1 MIADNSKDFDLK
13 SFLANLTTHSGVY
26 RMLDKHGEI
35 IYVGKAKNLK
45 NRVNSYFSKG
55 AKDSKTL
62 MMVEQVARIEITI
75 TPSDYEAYLLENN
88 LIKQHRPKYNILFK
102 DDKSYPYLVISRD
115 KFPRVSFYRGKSA
128 YKKGQCFGPYV
139 SISSVKNT
147 LNIIQKIFP
156 IRQCENSYYKSR
168 VRPCL
173 QYQIKRCLAPC
184 VGLVSQEQYDEQLA
198 ILKKFLAGKFSSVLE
213 EISAKMYQASED
225 MEYEKAQVYRDQLV
239 ILRKLQ
245 QQQIVDIQEDKTFD
259 VIGIYMQ
266 DSYASIALLQIQNGD
281 VVADRHWSIDA
292 KGQDKTSIM
301 HAFLSHFY
309 LGDEIRNIWP
319 KNIIISKVEFADITD
334 LMNSISQKIGQAINW
349 IVVPAAD
356 NLKWLKLAEVNA
368 RQKLSIYTSS
378 KSQYQKRLESLKE
391 FLELEKDIKRIE
403 CFDISHF
410 QGEATIASCVVY
422 TDEGE
427 DRKSHR
433 RYNIKD
439 IKAGD
444 DYAAI
449 HQAVSRRVSSG
460 LEADNLPN
468 VMIID
473 GGKGQIH
480 QAEAV
485 FREYGIQDKVQLVSL
500 GKGVERISGKEKIYK
515 GFDDTEYTLDEH
527 NPGFLLLRQV
537 RDSAHDHAIKGQ
549 RKKVSANRQS
559 SIIEE
564 IEGVGPKRR
573 KALIMYF
580 GGWQELSRASVDE
593 IAKVKGISKK
603 LAQEIWECF
612 H

>member
-1 MIADNSKDFDLK
+1 MIINQPKDFDLK

-26 RMLDKHGEI
+26 RMIDSVGEI

-62 MMVEQVARIEITI
+62 LMASQVEKIEITI

-115 KFPRVSFYRGKSA
+115 KFPRVAFYRGKSA
-128 YKKGQCFGPYV
+128 YKKGQCFGPFV
-139 SISSVKNT
+139 SISSVKFT

-156 IRQCENSYYKSR
+156 IRQCENSYYNSR
-168 VRPCL
+168 IRPCL

-184 VGLVSQEQYDEQLA
+184 VGLVSQEQYNEQIA
-198 ILKKFLAGKFSSVLE
+198 VLKKFLAGKFSSVLE
-213 EISAKMYQASED
+213 DISSKMHDASEN

-239 ILRKLQ
+239 VLRKLQ
-245 QQQIVDIQEDKTFD
+245 QQQIVDIQADKTFD
-259 VIGIYMQ
+259 VIAIHLQ
-266 DSYASIALLQIQNGD
+266 DNYASIALLQIQNGD

-292 KGQDKTSIM
+292 KGQDKTAIM

-319 KNIIISKVEFADITD
+319 KNIILSKVDFADITD
-334 LMNSISQKIGQAINW
+334 LMQSISKRIGHAVNW
-349 IVVPAAD
+349 ILTPAAD

-368 RQKLSIYTSS
+368 RQKLNIYTSS
-378 KSQYQKRLESLKE
+378 KSQYQKRLDSLRE
-391 FLELEKDIKRIE
+391 FLHLDKDIKRIE

-439 IKAGD
+439 VKAGD

-449 HQAVSRRVSSG
+449 AQAVARRVSSG
-460 LEADNLPN
+460 IEADNLPD

-485 FREYGIQDKVQLVSL
+485 LEQLGAKDKIQLVSL

-549 RKKVSANRQS
+549 RKKVSSNRQS

-573 KALIMYF
+573 KALMMHF
-580 GGWQELSRASVDE
+580 GGWQELSRAGVDE

>member
-1 MIADNSKDFDLK
+1 MISDNSKNFDLK

-26 RMLDKHGEI
+26 RMIDKYGEI
-35 IYVGKAKNLK
+35 IYVGKAKNLR

-62 MMVEQVARIEITI
+62 MMTAQVIKIEITI
-75 TPSDYEAYLLENN
+75 TPSDYEAYLLESN
-88 LIKQHRPKYNILFK
+88 LIKQHRPKYNIFFK

-115 KFPRVSFYRGKSA
+115 KFPRVFFYRGKSA

-168 VRPCL
+168 IRPCL

-184 VGLVSQEQYDEQLA
+184 VGLVSQEQYNEQLA
-198 ILKKFLAGKFSSVLE
+198 ILKKFLVGKFSSVLE
-213 EISAKMYQASED
+213 DVSDKMHQASEK
-225 MEYEKAQVYRDQLV
+225 MEYENAQIYRDQLV
-239 ILRKLQ
+239 VLRKLQ
-245 QQQIVDIQEDKTFD
+245 QQQIVDIQVDKTFD
-259 VIGIYMQ
+259 VVGIYMQ
-266 DSYASIALLQIQNGD
+266 DNYASIALLQIQNGD
-281 VVADRHWSIDA
+281 VVADRHWNIDA
-292 KGQDKTSIM
+292 KNQDKTSIM
-301 HAFLSHFY
+301 HTFLSHFY
-309 LGDEIRNIWP
+309 LSDEIRNIWP
-319 KNIIISKVEFADITD
+319 KNIILSKVDFSEIQD
-334 LMNSISQKIGQAINW
+334 LMTSISQKIGQSMNW
-349 IVVPAAD
+349 ILAPAAD

-368 RQKLSIYTSS
+368 RQKLNIYTSS
-378 KSQYQKRLESLKE
+378 KSQYQKRLDSLKE
-391 FLELEKDIKRIE
+391 FLEFDQDIKRIE

-439 IKAGD
+439 VKAGD

-449 HQAVSRRVSSG
+449 HQVVSRRVSSG
-460 LEADNLPN
+460 LEANNLPD

-480 QAEAV
+480 QAESV
-485 FREYGIQDKVQLVSL
+485 FREFGIQDKIQLVSL

-515 GFDDTEYTLDEH
+515 GFDDIEYTLDEH
-527 NPGFLLLRQV
+527 DPGFLLLRQA

-549 RKKVSANRQS
+549 RKKVSSNRQS
-559 SIIEE
+559 SVIEE

-573 KALIMYF
+573 KALLMYF
-580 GGWQELSRASVDE
+580 GGWQELSKASVDE
-593 IAKVKGISKK
+593 IAKVKRVSKK

>member
-1 MIADNSKDFDLK
+1 MITNESKDFDLK

-26 RMLDKHGEI
+26 RMFDGTGEI

-62 MMVEQVARIEITI
+62 MMVSQIVKIEITI

-88 LIKQHRPKYNILFK
+88 LIKQHLPKYNILFK

-115 KFPRVSFYRGKSA
+115 KFPRVAFYRGKSA
-128 YKKGQCFGPYV
+128 HKKGQCFGPFV
-139 SISSVKNT
+139 SISSVKFT

-156 IRQCENSYYKSR
+156 IRQCENTYYKSR
-168 VRPCL
+168 IRPCL

-184 VGLVSQEQYDEQLA
+184 VGLVTNEQYDEQLSM
-198 ILKKFLAGKFSSVLE
+198 LRKFLAGKFNSVLE
-213 EISAKMYQASED
+213 DISQKMHQASEE

-239 ILRKLQ
+239 VLRKLQ
-245 QQQIVDIQEDKTFD
+245 EQQIVDIQADRSFD
-259 VIGIYMQ
+259 VVGIHIQ
-266 DSYASIALLQIQNGD
+266 DNYAGIALLQIQNGN

-292 KGQDKTSIM
+292 KGQDKTVIM
-301 HAFLSHFY
+301 QAFLSHFY

-319 KNIIISKVEFADITD
+319 KNIILSKVNFEEIQD
-334 LMNSISQKIGQAINW
+334 LMTSISQKIGQSMNW
-349 IVVPAAD
+349 VLAPAVD

-368 RQKLSIYTSS
+368 RQKLTTHNAS
-378 KSQYQKRLESLKE
+378 KAQYQKRLDSLKG
-391 FLELEKDIKRIE
+391 FLNLENDIKRIE

-439 IKAGD
+439 VKGGD

-449 HQAVSRRVSSG
+449 NQAVSRRIKSG
-460 LEADNLPN
+460 IEADNLPD
-468 VMIID
+468 VMVID

-480 QAEAV
+480 EAEKV
-485 FREYGIQDKVQLVSL
+485 MLEYNIKDKIQLVSL

-515 GFDDTEYTLDEH
+515 GFDKTEYTLDEH
-527 NPGFLLLRQV
+527 DAGFLLLRQV
-537 RDSAHDHAIKGQ
+537 RDSAHDHAIKAQ
-549 RKKVSANRQS
+549 RKKVNSNRQS
-559 SIIEE
+559 SVIEE

-573 KALIMYF
+573 KALIMHF
-580 GGWQELSRASVDE
+580 GGWQELTKASTDE
-593 IAKVKGISKK
+593 MAKVKGISKK
-603 LAQEIWECF
+603 LAQEIWGCF

>member
-1 MIADNSKDFDLK
+1 M
-13 SFLANLTTHSGVY
+13 T
-26 RMLDKHGEI
+26 
-35 IYVGKAKNLK
+35 
-45 NRVNSYFSKG
+45 
-55 AKDSKTL
+55 
-62 MMVEQVARIEITI
+62 
-75 TPSDYEAYLLENN
+75 
-88 LIKQHRPKYNILFK
+88 
-102 DDKSYPYLVISRD
+102 
-115 KFPRVSFYRGKSA
+115 
-128 YKKGQCFGPYV
+128 
-139 SISSVKNT
+139 
-147 LNIIQKIFP
+147 
-156 IRQCENSYYKSR
+156 
-168 VRPCL
+168 
-173 QYQIKRCLAPC
+173 
-184 VGLVSQEQYDEQLA
+184 
-198 ILKKFLAGKFSSVLE
+198 
-213 EISAKMYQASED
+213 
-225 MEYEKAQVYRDQLV
+225 
-239 ILRKLQ
+239 
-245 QQQIVDIQEDKTFD
+245 
-259 VIGIYMQ
+259 
-266 DSYASIALLQIQNGD
+266 
-281 VVADRHWSIDA
+281 
-292 KGQDKTSIM
+292 
-301 HAFLSHFY
+301 
-309 LGDEIRNIWP
+309 
-319 KNIIISKVEFADITD
+319 
-334 LMNSISQKIGQAINW
+334 SISQKIGQSINW
-349 IVVPAAD
+349 ILAPAAD

-368 RQKLSIYTSS
+368 RQKLNIYTSS
-378 KSQYQKRLESLKE
+378 KSQYQKRLDSLKE
-391 FLELEKDIKRIE
+391 FLELDQDIKRIE

-410 QGEATIASCVVY
+410 QGEATVASCVVY

-427 DRKSHR
+427 DRKSYR

-460 LEADNLPN
+460 LEADNLPD

-485 FREYGIQDKVQLVSL
+485 FREFSIQDKVQLVSL

-549 RKKVSANRQS
+549 RKKVSSNRQS

-593 IAKVKGISKK
+593 ISKVKGISKK

>member
-1 MIADNSKDFDLK
+1 MIVNQSKDFDLK

-26 RMLDKHGEI
+26 RMIDGTGEI

-62 MMVEQVARIEITI
+62 LMASQVVKIEITI

-102 DDKSYPYLVISRD
+102 DDKSYPYLVISHD
-115 KFPRVSFYRGKSA
+115 KFPRVAFYRGKSA
-128 YKKGQCFGPYV
+128 YKKGQCFGPFV
-139 SISSVKNT
+139 SISSVKFT

-156 IRQCENSYYKSR
+156 IRQCENSYYNSR
-168 VRPCL
+168 IRPCL

-184 VGLVSQEQYDEQLA
+184 VGLVSQEQYNEQ
-198 ILKKFLAGKFSSVLE
+198 IVVLKKFLAGKFSSVLE
-213 EISAKMYQASED
+213 DISSKMHNASEN

-239 ILRKLQ
+239 VLRKLQ
-245 QQQIVDIQEDKTFD
+245 QQQIVDIQADKTFD
-259 VIGIYMQ
+259 VIAIHLQ
-266 DSYASIALLQIQNGD
+266 DNYASIALLQIQNGD
-281 VVADRHWSIDA
+281 VVADKHWSIDA

-319 KNIIISKVEFADITD
+319 KNIILSKVDFAEITD
-334 LMNSISQKIGQAINW
+334 LMQSISKRIGHAVNW
-349 IVVPAAD
+349 ILTPAAD

-368 RQKLSIYTSS
+368 CQKLNIYTSS
-378 KSQYQKRLESLKE
+378 KSQYQKRLDSLRE
-391 FLELEKDIKRIE
+391 FLHLGKDIKRIE

-439 IKAGD
+439 VKAGD

-449 HQAVSRRVSSG
+449 AQAVSRRVSSG
-460 LEADNLPN
+460 LEADNLPD

-485 FREYGIQDKVQLVSL
+485 LKQLGAKERIQLVSL

-549 RKKVSANRQS
+549 RKKVGSNRQS
-559 SIIEE
+559 SILEE

-580 GGWQELSRASVDE
+580 GGWQQLSQASVDE